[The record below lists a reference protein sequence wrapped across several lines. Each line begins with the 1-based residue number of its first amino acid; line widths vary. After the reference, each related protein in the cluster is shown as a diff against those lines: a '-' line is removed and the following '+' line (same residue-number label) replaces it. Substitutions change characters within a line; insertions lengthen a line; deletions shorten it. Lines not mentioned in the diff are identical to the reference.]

1 MAMTHGP
8 ALSEGE
14 MLDRMAQ
21 AIACVRTGGPP
32 RGDLQQRRYL
42 LEARQ
47 HWRGLRAAGLA
58 PSFR

>member
-1 MAMTHGP
+1 MAHERG
-8 ALSEGE
+8 LSEGE
-14 MLDRMAQ
+14 LLDRMAQ
-21 AIACVRTGGPP
+21 AIACVRTGAPP

-47 HWRGLRAAGLA
+47 RWRGLRAAGLA